1 MSNPDVHNLG
11 SFASI
16 QDAWKRYPNGGG
28 FGDYITVGS
37 ETVYWNEYSRS
48 WGDQSESAGTERP
61 AETMNHDIDV
71 KGYGKFRDGIRV
83 GEYVPESV
91 GGTIDKHGNA
101 DVRTLK
107 TDALWI
113 KFNGKYITLDAY
125 IKIFKTELPPD
136 WEEYTKAPLFD
147 EIRILVFDQNTNEKY
162 YTTIKSLKDV
172 INSDNNNN
180 GGGGGGGTIELIRSD
195 DISTTPTDSNAFSSL
210 KTLLEISKI
219 ANEKLSR
226 IKPDEA
232 QGIIKFIQGL
242 ITKSII
248 SPNYMPSMLGEGFV
262 IDEYGNAV
270 FESITSRTSLTVPEL
285 RFNRASIYTGIRWDT
300 FGGGII
306 ENVEIDTD
314 DLGKEL
320 QSGIITL
327 RLEDGDI
334 GAIDVDDMCM
344 GIYHNFGSANDTV
357 TEDQQNGNFRF
368 KGFSTSYFRVTE
380 ILESDNSRFRYVLRG
395 KSDRWQ
401 QQHHP
406 SQFMHFAAYSNP
418 TNKDRQSS
426 TYTTTSYT
434 IRLKNMTTWEYGNN
448 NIYEISG
455 KLDGFQIGDTI
466 LEGEGQAFG
475 NAYIWGTLQKVY
487 NDPVRMEINNG
498 GDGFLALGETM
509 TITCRVMQ
517 GWDDITDTV
526 ETWSVTR
533 ETGNQSEDTA
543 WNIAHTNFDGVLQ
556 ITHTKEYTDLGNDLS
571 TLFVFTAKAGE
582 ITASYHLTI

>member
-1 MSNPDVHNLG
+1 MKNDAHYLG
-11 SFASI
+11 TFNTISE
-16 QDAWKRYPNGGG
+16 AWKLYPNGGG
-28 FGDYITVGS
+28 FGDYIIVDG
-37 ETVYWNEYSRS
+37 ETIKWNEYSRS
-48 WGDQSESAGTERP
+48 WGEQTESSGTQRP
-61 AETMNHDIDV
+61 DETV
-71 KGYGKFRDGIRV
+71 KGNMDVEGSVKVRDDLAI
-83 GEYVPESV
+83 GEYVPKQV
-91 GGTIDKHGNA
+91 GAGIDKHGNA
-101 DVRTLK
+101 DVRTLT
-107 TDALWI
+107 TDKLWV
-113 KFNGKYITLDAY
+113 KYNGEHITLAKYIKL
-125 IKIFKTELPPD
+125 FKTELPPD
-136 WEEYTKAPLFD
+136 WEEYSKAILFD
-147 EIRILVFDQNTNEKY
+147 DMRIMVFDPNTNEKY
-162 YTTIKSLKDV
+162 YTTIKAIKDV
-172 INSDNNNN
+172 IGTSSGS
-180 GGGGGGGTIELIRSD
+180 GGESGVSIEIIRSD
-195 DISTTPTDSNAFSSL
+195 DKEATLTDNNVFSSL
-210 KTLLEISKI
+210 RTMVEIAKV

-226 IKPDEA
+226 INPDEA

-248 SPNYMPSMLGEGFV
+248 SPNYMPSMLGEGFS
-262 IDEYGNAV
+262 IDEYGRAV
-270 FESITSRTSLTVPEL
+270 LESLEIRTSLTVPEL
-285 RFNRASIYTGIRWDT
+285 RFNRVSIYTGIRWDT

-344 GIYHNFGSANDTV
+344 GIYHNFGSGNDTV

-455 KLDGFQIGDTI
+455 KLDGFKIGDTI
-466 LEGEGQAFG
+466 LQGEGQAFG
-475 NAYIWGTLQKVY
+475 NAYIWGTLQQVY
-487 NDPVRMEINNG
+487 NDPVRMEIEHN
-498 GDGFLALGETM
+498 GDGFLAFGETM
-509 TITCRVMQ
+509 DITCKVFQ
-517 GWDDITDTV
+517 GWKDITDTV
-526 ETWSVTR
+526 DVWRVTR
-533 ETGNQSEDTA
+533 ESGNQNDDNA
-543 WNIAHTNFDGVLQ
+543 WNILQYQFNGQ
-556 ITHTKEYTDLGNDLS
+556 ITLRHTQTNSDLGKGLS
-571 TLFVFTAKAGE
+571 TLFRFEAKAGE
-582 ITASYHLTI
+582 ITSILYLTF

>member
-1 MSNPDVHNLG
+1 MAQQHIIKRIGNDVYVEIPIYESNGTPFTVSGAICRFEMRNQYTTPIIIKDWIFDGNRL
-11 SFASI
+11 SFWILSDEITTTGYYDLWGEVKRDDAS
-16 QDAWKRYPNGGG
+16 
-28 FGDYITVGS
+28 V
-37 ETVYWNEYSRS
+37 
-48 WGDQSESAGTERP
+48 
-61 AETMNHDIDV
+61 
-71 KGYGKFRDGIRV
+71 RDG
-83 GEYVPESV
+83 EA
-91 GGTIDKHGNA
+91 THTF
-101 DVRTLK
+101 DVR
-107 TDALWI
+107 
-113 KFNGKYITLDAY
+113 
-125 IKIFKTELPPD
+125 
-136 WEEYTKAPLFD
+136 
-147 EIRILVFDQNTNEKY
+147 RILKIVDHSEEITDEAAQGIHGMLDMYALSAYHSYVRTTDDEPIMTEKEWVKMMLVANKVVNIIKEFDNE
-162 YTTIKSLKDV
+162 DA
-172 INSDNNNN
+172 
-180 GGGGGGGTIELIRSD
+180 
-195 DISTTPTDSNAFSSL
+195 TDYNVFSSL
-210 KTLLEISKI
+210 RTRKEIKDALANLDIDFDELDKRYLSK
-219 ANEKLSR
+219 

-232 QGIIKFIQGL
+232 QAIIKFIQGL
-242 ITKSII
+242 ITKNIV

-270 FESITSRTSLTVPEL
+270 FESITARTSLTAPEL
-285 RFNRASIYTGIRWDT
+285 RFNRVSIYTGIRWDT

-455 KLDGFQIGDTI
+455 KLDGFKIGDTI
-466 LEGEGQAFG
+466 LQGEGQAFG
-475 NAYIWGTLQKVY
+475 NAYIWGTLQQVY
-487 NDPVRMEINNG
+487 NDPVRMEIEHN
-498 GDGFLALGETM
+498 GDGFLAFGESM
-509 TITCRVMQ
+509 EITCKIFQ
-517 GWDDITDTV
+517 GWKDITDTV
-526 ETWSVTR
+526 EVWRVTR
-533 ETGNQSEDTA
+533 ESGNQADDTA
-543 WNIAHTNFDGVLQ
+543 WNIAHSLFDGK
-556 ITHTKEYTDLGNDLS
+556 ITLIHTENNSDLGKGLS
-571 TLFVFTAKAGE
+571 TLFRFEAKAGE
-582 ITASYHLTI
+582 ITSILYLTF